1 MTNNRVE
8 EILVEGLKQLIK
20 KYDWLVV
27 RYEYS
32 EERGVFLVSY
42 GPKSETSGSE
52 DFASDAIA
60 FEDRVNDLF
69 GDDAPLF
76 CNGEELFELSPS
88 AHTLGARSSASFSTF
103 STDVTKSA
111 TLWTCPTGDHLHRS
125 YYQTNNAI
133 VMAA

>member
-20 KYDWLVV
+20 KYDWLEV

-88 AHTLGARSSASFSTF
+88 AHTLEARSSASLSTF